1 MKQGSKK
8 NKSPRKER
16 QNLTAEELEIIEQKK
31 DEIKKKGRLL
41 ADSAHTTFFGKPT
54 FHAYGNANTHPT
66 SMNDYLKTHNIN
78 PHSGTNHP
86 KTKQVYSRAMRGK
99 QEIYKRSSSGKH
111 ALVEL
116 DLFQD
121 YINEFN
127 RPQPCENRDPQVVQ
141 IIQRSSSGHS
151 LLVTIKDMKE
161 SHNPSFVKDQK
172 FKRSVS
178 GNHVIVPIKGH
189 SDYLN
194 IKKITDPKAVQ
205 VYRRSL
211 SGEHIVYP
219 DFINKSKDYTKQ
231 IFMHSVKVR
240 HPSPPRP

>member
-16 QNLTAEELEIIEQKK
+16 QNLTAEELEIIEKK
-31 DEIKKKGRLL
+31 KEEIKKKGRLL

-66 SMNDYLKTHNIN
+66 SMNYYLKTHNIN

-111 ALVEL
+111 VLVEL
-116 DLFQD
+116 DHFQD

-141 IIQRSSSGHS
+141 IIKRSNSGQS
-151 LLVTIKDMKE
+151 LLVSLKDVKE
-161 SHNPSFVKDQK
+161 SQHSSFPKDQK
-172 FKRSVS
+172 FKRSAS
-178 GNHVIVPIKGH
+178 GNHVIVPIKSH

-194 IKKITDPKAVQ
+194 VKKITDPKTVQ

-211 SGEHIVYP
+211 SGENIIYP
-219 DFINKSKDYTKQ
+219 DFINKSKDYSK
-231 IFMHSVKVR
+231 
-240 HPSPPRP
+240 